1 MEIENLSGLE
11 RALSKI
17 IIVGHTDTGKTRT
30 SNEDCILCLPE
41 LGIAL
46 LADGMG
52 GHSAGEVASRTAID
66 TASAILRQT
75 TRGISPHERLET
87 ALQAAHSVIREK
99 SRHSIRCRGMGT
111 TFVASLV
118 ESGYLHHAH
127 VGDSRLYLLREGKI
141 TALTHDHSLLQE
153 FIDQGFYTREEALEK
168 VSRNILTRALGLE
181 PHVIIDYDY
190 IKINKGDRFLMCSD
204 GLYDMLSEHEIA
216 ALLGRSHDLEGTA
229 LDMLELANAR
239 RSTDNVSVIVIAG
252 F

>member
-1 MEIENLSGLE
+1 MN
-11 RALSKI
+11 KTTI
-17 IIVGHTDTGKTRT
+17 IGQTDTGKTRT

-52 GHSAGEVASRTAID
+52 GHSAGEVASRTAVD
-66 TASAILRQT
+66 TASAILKQT
-75 TRGISPHERLET
+75 TRGISPHERLES
-87 ALQAAHSVIREK
+87 AFQAAHSVIREK
-99 SRHSIRCRGMGT
+99 ARQSIRCRGMGT
-111 TFVASLV
+111 TFVAALI

-127 VGDSRLYLLREGKI
+127 VGDSRLYLLREEKL
-141 TALTHDHSLLQE
+141 TALTRDHSLLQE
-153 FIDQGFYTREEALEK
+153 FVDQGFYTREEALEK

-181 PHVIIDYDY
+181 PHIVIDYDY

-204 GLYDMLSEHEIA
+204 GLYDMLSEDEIA
-216 ALLGRSHDLEGTA
+216 SLLGRSHDVDGIA

-239 RSTDNVSVIVIAG
+239 KSTDNVSVIVIAG